1 MTEVAI
7 PYGLASSGS
16 GAPSRAVKVYAALAA
31 NGWEKNIR
39 TEDVAVLAG
48 VSWVTA
54 DRAIRDLIGGGWLT
68 AERVPGGDTE

>member
-1 MTEVAI
+1 MTEVPI
-7 PYGLASSGS
+7 PYGLASSVV
-16 GAPSRAVKVYAALAA
+16 PSRAVKVYAAMAA
-31 NGWEKNIR
+31 HGWEKNIR

-68 AERVPGGDTE
+68 AERIPGGEK

>member
-1 MTEVAI
+1 M
-7 PYGLASSGS
+7 
-16 GAPSRAVKVYAALAA
+16 AAH
-31 NGWEKNIR
+31 GWEKNIR